1 MSVGGIVRPFG
12 TNGRIVHS
20 LAVPLFL
27 TEDAMSSTHDTFP
40 DRTTDFS
47 DSRKEGGRAV
57 RSASESASKL
67 TNAAKASASDLASN
81 AAETFKSAVED
92 QKTAGAGA
100 IGDVARAAK
109 DAADNFQDR
118 APELANAVRTVA
130 GRVEG
135 ISNDIRDRSV
145 NELMSAVTEF
155 AAQKPMAF
163 FGCGIL
169 AGLVISRLF
178 STSNR

>member
-1 MSVGGIVRPFG
+1 
-12 TNGRIVHS
+12 VHFVKEFHS
-20 LAVPLFL
+20 NFTP
-27 TEDAMSSTHDTFP
+27 ENAMSSTHETFP

-47 DSRKEGGRAV
+47 DVRKDGGKAV
-57 RSASESASKL
+57 ESASASASKL
-67 TNAAKASASDLASN
+67 MDAAKSSASGLANSASDLAGN

-109 DAADNFQDR
+109 GAADNFQDR
-118 APELANAVRTVA
+118 APELANAVRNVA

-145 NELMSAVTEF
+145 NDLMASVTDF
-155 AAQKPMAF
+155 AAQKPVAF

-169 AGLVISRLF
+169 AGLVISRLL

>member
-1 MSVGGIVRPFG
+1 
-12 TNGRIVHS
+12 
-20 LAVPLFL
+20 
-27 TEDAMSSTHDTFP
+27 MSSTDGTFP

-47 DSRKEGGRAV
+47 DARKEGGKAV
-57 RSASESASKL
+57 ESASESASKL
-67 TNAAKASASDLASN
+67 MNAAKSSASDLASN

-92 QKTAGAGA
+92 QKKAGAGA

-135 ISNDIRDRSV
+135 ISNDIRDRSI
-145 NELMSAVTEF
+145 NELMSSVTEF
-155 AAQKPMAF
+155 AGQRPITF

>member
-1 MSVGGIVRPFG
+1 
-12 TNGRIVHS
+12 
-20 LAVPLFL
+20 
-27 TEDAMSSTHDTFP
+27 MSSTHGT
-40 DRTTDFS
+40 FS
-47 DSRKEGGRAV
+47 DSTSDFADARKEGAKAV
-57 RSASESASKL
+57 DSASDATSKLMDAAKSSASGL
-67 TNAAKASASDLASN
+67 AASASDFAGN

-109 DAADNFQDR
+109 GAADNFQER
-118 APELANAVRTVA
+118 APELANAVRNVA

-145 NELMSAVTEF
+145 NDLMASVTEF
-155 AAQKPMAF
+155 AGQKPMAF

-169 AGLVISRLF
+169 AGLVISRLL

>member
-1 MSVGGIVRPFG
+1 MVA
-12 TNGRIVHS
+12 T
-20 LAVPLFL
+20 
-27 TEDAMSSTHDTFP
+27 SSTDDKFP
-40 DRTTDFS
+40 DRTVDFS
-47 DSRKEGGRAV
+47 NARQEGGKAIEIATDAAAGML
-57 RSASESASKL
+57 SS
-67 TNAAKASASDLASN
+67 AKASAGDFADN

-109 DAADNFQDR
+109 GAADNFQDR
-118 APELANAVRTVA
+118 APELANAVRTMA

-145 NELMSAVTEF
+145 NELMASVTEF
-155 AAQKPMAF
+155 AGQKPMAF

-169 AGLVISRLF
+169 AGLVISRLL
-178 STSNR
+178 SSSNR